1 MNRRL
6 YRWPTREERQTFCK
20 ELESVMRLVPDDR
33 TSDHAKEYLNEAAH
47 LLRRFSAM
55 ETSSADVLKELGD
68 LKKRGEKI
76 FAKEEFRG

>member
-1 MNRRL
+1 MNRKL

-20 ELESVMRLVPDDR
+20 ELESVMRLVPDDH
-33 TSDHAKEYLNEAAH
+33 TNEHTKEYLNEAAH

-55 ETSSADVLKELGD
+55 EVSSADVIKELAD

-76 FAKEEFRG
+76 FAKEDSGG